1 MPGNG
6 EGSAAS
12 IYWPQPVEVEA
23 DADGVP
29 QSVEQV
35 GVEAIR
41 EQWLVEDQW
50 WTPRPLSR
58 RYFDLVLTGGRCMV
72 VFCEP
77 FPGGRWYSQRA

>member
-1 MPGNG
+1 L
-6 EGSAAS
+6 

-23 DADGVP
+23 DLEGVP
-29 QSVEQV
+29 VGVGGVE
-35 GVEAIR
+35 VEAIR

-58 RYFDLVLTGGRCMV
+58 RYFELVLRGGRCVV

-77 FPGGRWYSQRA
+77 FPGGSWYSQRA